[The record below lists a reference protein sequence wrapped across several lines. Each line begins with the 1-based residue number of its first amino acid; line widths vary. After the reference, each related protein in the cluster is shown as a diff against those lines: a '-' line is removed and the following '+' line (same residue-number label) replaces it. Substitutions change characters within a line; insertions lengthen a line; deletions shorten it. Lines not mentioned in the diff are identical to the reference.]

1 MREVSKVS
9 CSLSCRGTLASC
21 LRQEETKDKRVP
33 VGATGFGPLVG
44 KLVPKHSEWS
54 EGHLSSP
61 SSHDVSGSEEE
72 STPES
77 PFVAGRGTP
86 FQGPKL
92 GSCLT
97 LRNELSEETHVLTKQ
112 EILLGK
118 GTRVESSRVREP
130 TRTGLLHGSQSR
142 VLW

>member
-1 MREVSKVS
+1 MREVSKDS

-77 PFVAGRGTP
+77 PFVAGMGTP
-86 FQGPKL
+86 
-92 GSCLT
+92 
-97 LRNELSEETHVLTKQ
+97 
-112 EILLGK
+112 
-118 GTRVESSRVREP
+118 SRAQKWALV
-130 TRTGLLHGSQSR
+130 
-142 VLW
+142 